1 MLLGF
6 LFLSLLW
13 VFDYKLALLNISKCS
28 TKTVTSLITF
38 SNTDCPAGGTD
49 TNRPPNHPKTDWL
62 TDDWP
67 PRLEAAQ
74 QGGISQFM
82 SVWAD
87 RRWPKIV
94 DFSVAHKCEKYRFCD
109 YFEVILTINRYY
121 SAWGQNSPSARLLFV
136 CNFLRTKER
145 LELSSGSSGKKP
157 AHTRQA
163 DCCLLPLLSSLL
175 NSEFCNQRVHN
186 LLHKTIMERRC
197 RVALWFLPVLFIA
210 SDAWWLCP

>member
-1 MLLGF
+1 MHMLLGF

-13 VFDYKLALLNISKCS
+13 IFDYKLALLNISKCS

-145 LELSSGSSGKKP
+145 LELSSGSSGKTP
-157 AHTRQA
+157 AHTTQSLLPVVSSSS
-163 DCCLLPLLSSLL
+163 LLPL
-175 NSEFCNQRVHN
+175 
-186 LLHKTIMERRC
+186 
-197 RVALWFLPVLFIA
+197 
-210 SDAWWLCP
+210 